1 MGTKNLIYVVKYSFL
16 IPALI
21 FSAGAGIA
29 RAETPA
35 ERLRTADQVLT
46 EIMGASDKGIPQDL
60 LGKSHCIVIV
70 PGLKKGAFIIGGKF
84 GRGFLLCRSASG
96 SGWSAPGAI
105 TVEGGSFGFQI
116 GGEET
121 DAIMLVMSKRGA
133 EKLMASKF
141 TLGGDA
147 SVAAGPVGRTSSAET
162 DLQMHAEILTWSR
175 ARGVFAGISLNGA
188 TLRPDKDTNKELY
201 GGGLTNQ
208 EIVMGDKAKPP
219 DAAAELR
226 SNLSRYSA
234 RKG

>member
-1 MGTKNLIYVVKYSFL
+1 MST
-16 IPALI
+16 
-21 FSAGAGIA
+21 GIA
-29 RAETPA
+29 IAETPA
-35 ERLRTADQVLT
+35 ERLHSADEVLT
-46 EIMGASDKGIPQDL
+46 EIMGAADKGIPQDL
-60 LGKSHCIVIV
+60 LSKSQCIVIV

-96 SGWSAPGAI
+96 AGWSAPGGI

-121 DAIMLVMSKRGA
+121 DAIMLVMNRRGV

-141 TLGGDA
+141 TLGADG

-162 DLQMHAEILTWSR
+162 DLQMHAEILTYSR

-201 GGGLTNQ
+201 GSGITNQ
-208 EIVMGDKAKPP
+208 EIVLGGKAKVP
-219 DAAAELR
+219 AAAADLR
-226 SNLSRYSA
+226 AHLSRYSA
-234 RKG
+234 RKS

>member
-1 MGTKNLIYVVKYSFL
+1 MQTRSSFL
-16 IPALI
+16 VHSVLI
-21 FSAGAGIA
+21 ACVSAGIA
-29 RAETPA
+29 HAETPA
-35 ERLRTADQVLT
+35 ERLHSADAVLS
-46 EIMGASDKGIPQDL
+46 EIMGAADKGIPQDL
-60 LGKSHCIVIV
+60 LGKAQCIVLV

-84 GRGFLLCRSASG
+84 GRGFLLCRSESG
-96 SGWSAPGAI
+96 TGWSAPGAV
-105 TVEGGSFGFQI
+105 TVEGGSFGFQV

-133 EKLMASKF
+133 EKLMQSKF

-162 DLQMHAEILTWSR
+162 DLQMHAEILTYSR

-201 GGGLTNQ
+201 GRGLTNQ
-208 EIVMGDKAKPP
+208 EIVMGKTEAPP
-219 DAAAELR
+219 AAADLR
-226 SNLSRYSA
+226 THLSRYSA

>member
-1 MGTKNLIYVVKYSFL
+1 METKRPSLVYSVLIACLS
-16 IPALI
+16 
-21 FSAGAGIA
+21 AGIA
-29 RAETPA
+29 YAETPT
-35 ERLRTADQVLT
+35 ERLHSADVVLT
-46 EIMGASDKGIPQDL
+46 EIMGAADKGIPQDL
-60 LGKSHCIVIV
+60 LGKAQCIVIV

-84 GRGFLLCRSASG
+84 GRGFLLCRNASG
-96 SGWSAPGAI
+96 SGWSAPGGV

-121 DAIMLVMSKRGA
+121 DAIMLVMNRRGA
-133 EKLMASKF
+133 EKMMQSKF

-162 DLQMHAEILTWSR
+162 DAQLHAEILTYSR

-201 GGGLTNQ
+201 GADLTNQ
-208 EIVMGDKAKPP
+208 AIVLEGKGKAP
-219 DAAAELR
+219 AAAADLR
-226 SNLSRYSA
+226 SHLSRYSA